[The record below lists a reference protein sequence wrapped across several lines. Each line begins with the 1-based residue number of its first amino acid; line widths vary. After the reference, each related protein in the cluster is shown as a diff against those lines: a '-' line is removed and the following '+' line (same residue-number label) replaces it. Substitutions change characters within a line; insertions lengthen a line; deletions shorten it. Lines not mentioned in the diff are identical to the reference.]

1 MSELQC
7 NIRKQRD
14 DGDMHERVMVL
25 AVLVWVCDGDSA
37 SKWWCEWVIVRVSD
51 VWWCEWVM
59 VVWVSVGVSECW
71 CECCCV
77 WVSDGVS
84 DWWCWQCMKL
94 HDRNI
99 MIVLFIAR
107 LRKQKWISFLQEIP
121 YQNNGEVMSFISQG
135 KHTVQLQSVD
145 SANHSYHARPQLPVH
160 YVVAHYWL
168 QTIAQSG
175 NTIAIYMLS
184 ASIIF
189 IESCNHKLPFGC
201 HENIQL
207 SRALYGTYRPTLQ

>member
-14 DGDMHERVMVL
+14 DGDMHERVMGLL

-59 VVWVSVGVSECW
+59 VWVCVGVSEWW
-71 CECCCV
+71 CECVLV
-77 WVSDGVS
+77 WVCVGVS
-84 DWWCWQCMKL
+84 EWWCECEWVMCECVDCVSDVWWCEWVLDCWWIECMTL

-135 KHTVQLQSVD
+135 KHTAPSCRVWIAPTTAIYHQDHSV
-145 SANHSYHARPQLPVH
+145 PVH
-160 YVVAHYWL
+160 QPQYV
-168 QTIAQSG
+168 
-175 NTIAIYMLS
+175 
-184 ASIIF
+184 
-189 IESCNHKLPFGC
+189 
-201 HENIQL
+201 
-207 SRALYGTYRPTLQ
+207 